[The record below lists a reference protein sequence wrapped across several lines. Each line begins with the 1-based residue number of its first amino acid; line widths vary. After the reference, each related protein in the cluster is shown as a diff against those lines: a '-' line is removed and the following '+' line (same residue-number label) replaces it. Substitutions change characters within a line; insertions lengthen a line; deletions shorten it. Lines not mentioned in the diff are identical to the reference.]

1 MSAALAYQV
10 GQSVSAIKVGIRE
23 AVTKPPE
30 NYTDG
35 MLIDAMTNIHK
46 FVTDPKDRQVLKEAK
61 GLGTERT
68 RDAIIETLVKRGF
81 LERRKKRLF
90 ATPFYRAVLE
100 KLAPSL
106 KDPVMTAK
114 WEMALGMIESGGATL
129 DQFMGK
135 QVSYVKQIVEEA
147 KGVVFDIP
155 QGSDKPSM
163 PKAKGDGEKCPKC
176 GTGTLTT
183 KKVTKR
189 ESKSFGKLFLS
200 CSNYPECQHTEWPN

>member
-1 MSAALAYQV
+1 MSASLAYQV
-10 GQSVSAIKVGIRE
+10 GQSVAAAKVNIRQ

-35 MLIDAMTNIHK
+35 MLIEAMTNIHK
-46 FVTDPKDRQVLKEAK
+46 FVTDPKDKQVLKEAK

-68 RDAIIETLVKRGF
+68 RDAIIETLVRRGF
-81 LERRKKRLF
+81 LERRKKRLY
-90 ATPFYRAVLE
+90 ATPFYRAVLDG
-100 KLAPSL
+100 LTASL

-114 WEMALGMIESGGATL
+114 WEMALGMIEDGSVTL

-135 QVSYVKQIVEEA
+135 QAAYVRQIVEEA
-147 KGVVFDIP
+147 KSVVFNVQPKD
-155 QGSDKPSM
+155 DKPSL
-163 PKAKGDGEKCPKC
+163 PKAKGDGEHCPKC
-176 GTGTLTT
+176 PNGTLTT